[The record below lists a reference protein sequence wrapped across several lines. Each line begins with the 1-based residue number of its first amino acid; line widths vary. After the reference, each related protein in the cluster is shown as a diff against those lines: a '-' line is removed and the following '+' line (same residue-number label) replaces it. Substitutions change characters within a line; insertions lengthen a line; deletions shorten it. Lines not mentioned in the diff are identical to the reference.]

1 MTWGNDPAL
10 VEPIVG
16 MMMGSRQ
23 AVVDYMTPLGLAH
36 QMATGHHYGPG
47 PWISDLGRPDWN
59 PVYYHRADAE
69 GHRLRP
75 HAGRHQFDRA
85 ICRAGRASVGAI
97 SRRSATIICS
107 GSTTCR
113 GTIAWPADGPSGTSS
128 SPATPAASPAVGG
141 MRRTWAAL
149 APRID
154 AQRHAEVADFLA
166 IQEDEAQWWRDA
178 SIAYFQSLSRRPLP
192 AGIAAPA
199 HDLDYYRAIRTPY
212 APGDSE

>member
-36 QMATGHHYGPG
+36 LMATGHHYGPG

-69 GHRLRP
+69 GIGFDRTPAGTNSIAQYAAPVRERWGNLATVGDDYLLWFHHVPWDHRL
-75 HAGRHQFDRA
+75 ASGRTVWDELVTRYT
-85 ICRAGRASVGAI
+85 GGVAS
-97 SRRSATIICS
+97 
-107 GSTTCR
+107 
-113 GTIAWPADGPSGTSS
+113 
-128 SPATPAASPAVGG
+128 VGG

-149 APRID
+149 APRVD
-154 AQRHAEVADFLA
+154 AQRHAEVAAFLA

-178 SIAYFQSLSRRPLP
+178 SIAYFQSLSRP
-192 AGIAAPA
+192 AAAGRDRGA
-199 HDLDYYRAIRTPY
+199 GA
-212 APGDSE
+212 